1 MSSYILREIKKT
13 QNLIFRLLEAESKAD
28 PENILTFSDRQICGY
43 LLHNKDKHVFQKDIE
58 KEFSLRRSSASAQLA
73 KMEEKGLIERT
84 TDDVDKRLKEITL
97 TKKAKDTLASSFKQV
112 DNLESLIT
120 EDLSEKEIDSF
131 LKTLKKIQERVIKES
146 EK

>member
-43 LLHNKDKHVFQKDIE
+43 LLHNKDKPVFQRDIE

-97 TKKAKDTLASSFKQV
+97 TKKAKDTLAASFKQV
-112 DNLESLIT
+112 DNLESLVT
-120 EDLSEKEIDSF
+120 EDLSEKEINSF
-131 LKTLKKIQERVIKES
+131 LKTLKKIQERVIRES

>member
-43 LLHNKDKHVFQKDIE
+43 LLHNKENPVFQRDIE

-84 TDDVDKRLKEITL
+84 TDDADKRLKEITL
-97 TKKAKDTLASSFKQV
+97 TQKAKDTLAASFKQV
-112 DNLESLIT
+112 DNLESLVT

-131 LKTLKKIQERVIKES
+131 LITLKKIQERVIRES